1 MRKVLLFFLLS
12 LTTEVSQAYYE
23 FDENLKTAYTS
34 IIALDFERSV
44 ILLQKEKT
52 EKPGNDLVVL
62 YSNYIDFLKAFISE
76 EEIYFDTFKKKS
88 AEHLKLLDKKQE
100 NLSSPFHQYAKA
112 EILIQQ
118 ALVKVKFREYVSAA
132 TDIRK
137 AYRLIEKNKVSYP
150 SFLLNNKLSGF
161 LNVVI
166 GAVPREYH
174 WLVEI
179 AGMEGSVAEGSNDLK
194 FLFKALEKSE
204 FSCYREELLF
214 YLSNLYTTFNSGEAD
229 LLECMLYIRPYS
241 ENSALMRFCTA
252 SILMKMGRNDD
263 AHSFLKDPQSYMHGF
278 PFDFMYYKLAMSKL
292 RMLDLSAS
300 KDFEEFIRRFKGQN
314 YIKSSYQKL
323 AWIESLK
330 NNPQGYYTYMTKCRN
345 SGTAFIDEDKDAQ
358 NEASVVE
365 IGNRILLR
373 SRLLFDGG
381 YYEKAQHEL
390 AGIPLDSFPK
400 YKDQLEVTYRL
411 ARIYQK
417 AGQEE
422 KAIDLYKKTIDNGSS
437 ATFYF
442 AANSALMMGMI
453 YEEKKDL
460 GNAESYY
467 KKCLSMER
475 HQYQNSIDQKAQAG
489 LDRIR
494 LIKDSE

>member
-1 MRKVLLFFLLS
+1 MRVCFLLIS
-12 LTTEVSQAYYE
+12 FVLTSKLSIAYYE
-23 FDENLKTAYTS
+23 FDDNLKSAYSS
-34 IIALDFERSV
+34 IMSLDFERSNS
-44 ILLQKEKT
+44 ILIQERK
-52 EKPGNDLVVL
+52 EKPGNDLLIL

-76 EEIYFDTFKKKS
+76 EDTYFDSFKKKS
-88 AEHLKLLDKKQE
+88 TENLKSLDKKNE

-137 AYRLIEKNKVSYP
+137 AYRLIEKNKIAHP

-161 LNVVI
+161 LDVVI

-179 AGMEGSVAEGSNDLK
+179 AGMEGSVAQGTSDLK
-194 FLFKALEKSE
+194 SLFKALEKSE

-214 YLSNLYTTFNSGEAD
+214 YLSNLYTTFNAGEAD
-229 LLECMLYIRPYS
+229 LMECLLLIRPYS
-241 ENSALMRFCTA
+241 ENSTLMRYCTA
-252 SILMKMGRNDD
+252 TILMKLGRNDD
-263 AHSFLKDPQSYMHGF
+263 AYSFLKDPQNYMNGF
-278 PFDFMYYKLAMSKL
+278 PVNYMYYKLALNKL
-292 RMLDLSAS
+292 HMMDLSAAA
-300 KDFEEFIRRFKGQN
+300 DFEEFIKRFKGKN

-323 AWIESLK
+323 AWIELLK
-330 NNPQGYYTYMTKCRN
+330 NNPQGYYSYMSKCRTL
-345 SGTAFIDEDKDAQ
+345 GTAFIDEDKAAMSESA
-358 NEASVVE
+358 EAE
-365 IGNRILLR
+365 PGNRILLR

-381 YYEKAQHEL
+381 YYQEAQEEL
-390 AGIPLDSFPK
+390 AGVPLDSFPK
-400 YKDQLEVTYRL
+400 YRDQLEVTYRL

-417 AGQEE
+417 TGQEE
-422 KAIDLYKKTIDNGSS
+422 RAIDLYRKTIENGSA

-442 AANSALMMGMI
+442 AANSALILGI
-453 YEEKKDL
+453 IFEERKDL
-460 GNAESYY
+460 VQAENYY

-489 LDRIR
+489 LDRIKLLR
-494 LIKDSE
+494 NVE